1 MLGVSST
8 GSVRKSGNMILSSE
22 REIDHNI
29 NNELNMVRSQIH
41 HEAQHG
47 SQLEYVVE
55 WIKTL
60 D

>member
-8 GSVRKSGNMILSSE
+8 GSVRKSGNIILASE

-47 SQLEYVVE
+47 S
-55 WIKTL
+55 
-60 D
+60 